1 MCTAVYTSVIVL
13 RDKVEL
19 SVGVLTMGECSFVYL
34 WDSDCQGAVHTCG
47 CVFGGTGLNGWFSKQ
62 YFISAP
68 PRPARDVNSMRA
80 GILLCAFTVPFVSRI
95 VPNTQ

>member
-68 PRPARDVNSMRA
+68 PPAPPGM
-80 GILLCAFTVPFVSRI
+80 
-95 VPNTQ
+95 